1 MPIIDPTVAL
11 STRQEAFCRHYAV
24 SGNAADAARQA
35 GYSERSARQ
44 TGCALLERPYIVER
58 LRRIRLSW
66 KRTERD
72 EARILLA
79 RSEQAWDAA
88 VASGS
93 AYMMLRVLRFQAE
106 IAGLV
111 GSAKGTR
118 ARLWP
123 LAHEDELG
131 EVGAGEALEAGT
143 EPGPLAEAVRCG
155 RDRARGA
162 LERHHA
168 RRKALE
174 GQEGFDGAAHE
185 EAALKL
191 AEAVEDRTRL
201 PVCFEPPAPASPEDL
216 PPADDPPE
224 ETYEDYPWA
233 GRDRTGDAD
242 WIDDDRADGA
252 EHDWLYQR
260 RHGYADIYDPWSPEE
275 VEQRRRSRIEREEE
289 APPPPRPDEDW
300 DDEHRDDD
308 WTGPAGKKRTKKKK
322 KKGRKSRTGDGPDRQ
337 AGDWFDSVEFPPGHD
352 IA

>member
-44 TGCALLERPYIVER
+44 TGGALLERPYIVER

-111 GSAKGTR
+111 KPVGGSR

-123 LAHEDELG
+123 LAHEDEQG
-131 EVGAGEALEAGT
+131 EIEAGEALEAGT
-143 EPGPLAEAVRCG
+143 GPGPLAEAVRCG
-155 RDRARGA
+155 RDRAEGA
-162 LERHHA
+162 LERHLA
-168 RRKALE
+168 SREALE

-185 EAALKL
+185 EAARRL
-191 AEAVEDRTRL
+191 AEAVEERARL
-201 PVCFEPPAPASPEDL
+201 PVSFEPPAPASPGDL

-224 ETYEDYPWA
+224 QVYEDCPWA

-260 RHGYADIYDPWSPEE
+260 RNGYADIYDPWSPEA
-275 VEQRRRSRIEREEE
+275 VEERRRDRLEREED
-289 APPPPRPDEDW
+289 PLRPRGPDGDDDRDEDDW
-300 DDEHRDDD
+300 DDGDEHRDDA
-308 WTGPAGKKRTKKKK
+308 PY
-322 KKGRKSRTGDGPDRQ
+322 RQ
-337 AGDWFDSVEFPPGHD
+337 DGDWLDSAEFAPAHD